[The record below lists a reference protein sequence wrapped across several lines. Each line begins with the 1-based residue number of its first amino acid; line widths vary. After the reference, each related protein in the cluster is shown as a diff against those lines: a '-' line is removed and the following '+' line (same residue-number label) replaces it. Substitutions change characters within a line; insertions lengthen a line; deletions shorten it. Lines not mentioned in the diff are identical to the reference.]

1 MYIKRNSQGKI
12 TAVSSVVEGEIS
24 EFISDDSMELLA
36 FFNGVKD
43 PQLLTLERSDLAMT
57 RVLDDVI
64 NLLVDQGTIRFT
76 DLPEAAQKKLSSRRE
91 LRGQRKGMEL
101 LDNGDDDLNI

>member
-1 MYIKRNSQGKI
+1 MYVKRNATQQI
-12 TAVSSVVEGEIS
+12 TAVSQVIDGDIN
-24 EFISDDSMELLA
+24 EFISSDSLELLR
-36 FFNGVKD
+36 FLNGNKD
-43 PQLLTLERSDLAMT
+43 SQLLSLERSDQAMA

-76 DLPEAAQKKLSSRRE
+76 DLPDAAQTKLLSRRE
-91 LRGQRKGMEL
+91 WRGQRKGIDL